1 MSELPCVLVSAVLSL
16 TLSLSSSSFSSS
28 SFLGACVYV
37 CAYVCVL
44 ASVPFT
50 GDQSRRSTQPPSHA
64 APSLQLTISSKHLQS
79 PPHPEPSPPPSPPSA
94 PPGPY
99 TALLSPSFSC
109 RSAKKSRCPSH
120 QSACNVCVYVQERRA
135 KKKKRGWGTGP
146 PLWALLTK
154 H

>member
-94 PPGPY
+94 PPGPH

-109 RSAKKSRCPSH
+109 RSAKKADAH
-120 QSACNVCVYVQERRA
+120 HINLLAMFVFMYRREGL
-135 KKKKRGWGTGP
+135 KKKRVGDGP
-146 PLWALLTK
+146 PSLGFID
-154 H
+154 